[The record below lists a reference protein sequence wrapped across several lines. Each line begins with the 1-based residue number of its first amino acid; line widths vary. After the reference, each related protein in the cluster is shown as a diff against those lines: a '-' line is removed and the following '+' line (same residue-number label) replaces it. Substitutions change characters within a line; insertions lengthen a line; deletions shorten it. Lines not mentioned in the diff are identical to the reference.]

1 MWILSIGPE
10 NPRVSFI
17 LPFLFKA
24 RAPKLKSRWYV
35 TLDGCLKFGTWR
47 SSIAPRTSES
57 HDQKPGETER
67 VPQRLALALR
77 RAGGLEFL
85 SVAAAP
91 SSFKAERET
100 GEDCLRNA
108 ESAFQTVLS
117 PREMPALPSPG
128 RERSLIAQRRTG
140 LPVEGCVRA
149 PDVLLTPTCV
159 SARRSSHPQLR
170 NRQDPN
176 SGQGGNRSGGGGG
189 GSTRGLPP
197 HPIPREQLPSLSPS
211 LPPHPSPS
219 LPIPPPGAAP
229 LPVPHPRP
237 SPHRSVSLPPPGSTF
252 IAPVPG
258 KDPSCA
264 RGRRHPGPPGP
275 PHPVPGSRRGG
286 YRLRVP
292 LQPRSPALA
301 AFPTPLSLPF
311 LLLHTR
317 DGALRASE
325 RIYLRGGRR

>member
-1 MWILSIGPE
+1 M
-10 NPRVSFI
+10 
-17 LPFLFKA
+17 
-24 RAPKLKSRWYV
+24 
-35 TLDGCLKFGTWR
+35 DGCLKFGTWR

-211 LPPHPSPS
+211 LPSPS
-219 LPIPPPGAAP
+219 QSI
-229 LPVPHPRP
+229 
-237 SPHRSVSLPPPGSTF
+237 
-252 IAPVPG
+252 
-258 KDPSCA
+258 
-264 RGRRHPGPPGP
+264 P
-275 PHPVPGSRRGG
+275 PHPTPGSGSAPRPASPALTAPLRIASPAGQHLYSPG
-286 YRLRVP
+286 PWERPLLRKRPAASRPARPPSPRPGLPARRVP
-292 LQPRSPALA
+292 APRSPPAPQPGARCRPNA
-301 AFPTPLSLPF
+301 AFAPVSAFAYKRRSSQGKRAHLPARREEVGGIC
-311 LLLHTR
+311 T
-317 DGALRASE
+317 AASFTVVC
-325 RIYLRGGRR
+325 